1 MFVFFSNKAKIDWTP
16 LVELWDL
23 KVFSMFAG
31 NFEHGLRNSGHLQ
44 QPSPQIL
51 SHDQIFR
58 AQVGET
64 LVLPCQ
70 VANLGT
76 YVLMWKQQK
85 RVLTAGTLVVRKDYR
100 MRLRDDFSLELSELK
115 PDDQG
120 TYTCEIDVMGKPI
133 SITHKVQ
140 KMTNYFC
147 VF

>member
-1 MFVFFSNKAKIDWTP
+1 MFVFVPTKRKSIGHSNFFS
-16 LVELWDL
+16 
-23 KVFSMFAG
+23 G
-31 NFEHGLRNSGHLQ
+31 NFEGHHHGHLQ

-85 RVLTAGTLVVRKDYR
+85 RVLTAGTLVVRKDPR
-100 MRLRDDFSLELSELK
+100 MRLRDDFSLEISELK

-133 SITHKVQ
+133 SITHKV
-140 KMTNYFC
+140 KAFVYHFAPFLNSMFY
-147 VF
+147 

>member
-1 MFVFFSNKAKIDWTP
+1 MDTTELFPFLFS
-16 LVELWDL
+16 
-23 KVFSMFAG
+23 G
-31 NFEHGLRNSGHLQ
+31 NFDHGLRNSGHLQQ

-120 TYTCEIDVMGKPI
+120 TYACEIDVMGKPI

-140 KMTNYFC
+140 SLAQGHYTFAHNIFECYTFGS
-147 VF
+147 

>member
-1 MFVFFSNKAKIDWTP
+1 MIQDVP
-16 LVELWDL
+16 LV
-23 KVFSMFAG
+23 SS
-31 NFEHGLRNSGHLQ
+31 H

-58 AQVGET
+58 AQVGEN

-70 VANLGT
+70 VSNLGT

-100 MRLRDDFSLELSELK
+100 IKLKDDFSLVLTELK

-120 TYTCEIDVMGKPI
+120 TYVCEIDVMGKPL
-133 SITHKVQ
+133 SIKHKV
-140 KMTNYFC
+140 T
-147 VF
+147 

>member
-1 MFVFFSNKAKIDWTP
+1 MDISFTGSEVVGGENFV
-16 LVELWDL
+16 E
-23 KVFSMFAG
+23 
-31 NFEHGLRNSGHLQ
+31 ERR

-58 AQVGET
+58 AQVGES

-100 MRLRDDFSLELSELK
+100 MRLRDDFSLELSQLK

-133 SITHKVQ
+133 SITHKVILFIN
-140 KMTNYFC
+140 TLLVSNFPNSSS
-147 VF
+147 VDEI

>member
-1 MFVFFSNKAKIDWTP
+1 M
-16 LVELWDL
+16 E
-23 KVFSMFAG
+23 
-31 NFEHGLRNSGHLQ
+31 ERR

-58 AQVGET
+58 AQVGES

-100 MRLRDDFSLELSELK
+100 MRLRDDFSLELSQLK

-133 SITHKVQ
+133 SITHKVTHHQ
-140 KMTNYFC
+140 HSWARPAFISIEFSNSGSFC
-147 VF
+147 